1 MYLCFYVSEHS
12 GKIELDMASIFNHQ
26 KATHMLAFF
35 RENLGIIL
43 GIVIF
48 SVVIFGG
55 IYYVEH
61 SLAAQEQVV
70 Q

>member
-1 MYLCFYVSEHS
+1 
-12 GKIELDMASIFNHQ
+12 
-26 KATHMLAFF
+26 MLTFL
-35 RENLGIIL
+35 RNNLGLIL

-61 SLAAQEQVV
+61 SLAGQEQVV

>member
-1 MYLCFYVSEHS
+1 MLSLYAGEDPQGSL
-12 GKIELDMASIFNHQ
+12 GIIPLSIYQ
-26 KATHMLAFF
+26 KVTQMLAFF
-35 RENLGIIL
+35 RENLGLIL

-48 SVVIFGG
+48 GALILGG

-61 SLAAQEQVV
+61 SLESQEQVV

>member
-1 MYLCFYVSEHS
+1 
-12 GKIELDMASIFNHQ
+12 
-26 KATHMLAFF
+26 MLAFF

-48 SVVIFGG
+48 GVLILGG

-61 SLAAQEQVV
+61 SLKSQEQVI

>member
-1 MYLCFYVSEHS
+1 MTKSS
-12 GKIELDMASIFNHQ
+12 SIWLRFIHL
-26 KATHMLAFF
+26 KATIMLAFF
-35 RENLGIIL
+35 RENLGLIL

-48 SVVIFGG
+48 SAVIFGG

-61 SLAAQEQVV
+61 SLTSQEQVV

>member
-1 MYLCFYVSEHS
+1 MNSRHS
-12 GKIELDMASIFNHQ
+12 SLFPSTKRQLE
-26 KATHMLAFF
+26 MLAFF

-48 SVVIFGG
+48 GALILGG

-61 SLAAQEQVV
+61 SLKSQEQVI

>member
-1 MYLCFYVSEHS
+1 MLSLYAGEKPQDSL
-12 GKIELDMASIFNHQ
+12 GIIPLSIYR
-26 KATHMLAFF
+26 KATQMLAFF
-35 RENLGIIL
+35 RENLGLIL

-48 SVVIFGG
+48 GALILGG

-61 SLAAQEQVV
+61 SLESQEQVV

>member
-1 MYLCFYVSEHS
+1 MLSLYAGEDPQGSL
-12 GKIELDMASIFNHQ
+12 GIIPQSIYQ
-26 KATHMLAFF
+26 KVTQMLTFF
-35 RENLGIIL
+35 RENLGLIL

-48 SVVIFGG
+48 GALILGG

-61 SLAAQEQVV
+61 SLESQEQVV

>member
-1 MYLCFYVSEHS
+1 MAPFYPPK
-12 GKIELDMASIFNHQ
+12 GNYYASI
-26 KATHMLAFF
+26 F
-35 RENLGIIL
+35 RENLGLIL

-48 SVVIFGG
+48 SAVIFGG

-61 SLAAQEQVV
+61 SLTSQEQVV

>member
-1 MYLCFYVSEHS
+1 MQSLYAGEDPQDSL
-12 GKIELDMASIFNHQ
+12 GITPLSIYQ
-26 KATHMLAFF
+26 KVTQMLAFF
-35 RENLGIIL
+35 RENLGLIL

-48 SVVIFGG
+48 GALILGG

-61 SLAAQEQVV
+61 SLESQEQVV

>member
-1 MYLCFYVSEHS
+1 MLGVIPAQSRIHS
-12 GKIELDMASIFNHQ
+12 IQQ
-26 KATHMLAFF
+26 KATKMLAFF
-35 RENLGIIL
+35 RENLGLIL

-48 SVVIFGG
+48 GAVILGG

-61 SLAAQEQVV
+61 SLESQEQVV